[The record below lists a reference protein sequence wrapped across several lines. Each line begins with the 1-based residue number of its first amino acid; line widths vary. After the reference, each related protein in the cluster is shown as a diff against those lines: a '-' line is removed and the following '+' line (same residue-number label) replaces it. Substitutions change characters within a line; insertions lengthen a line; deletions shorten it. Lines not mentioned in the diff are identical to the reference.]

1 MWSLPSTPSLVPVS
15 VDHQENKNKES
26 DNEQKYRNRLAFQ
39 SEWKSLEISSQ
50 SMPAQSNPSRPK
62 AK

>member
-26 DNEQKYRNRLAFQ
+26 DNEQKYRNRLAFP
-39 SEWKSLEISSQ
+39 ERMEVFGDLIPIHAAPIYPV
-50 SMPAQSNPSRPK
+50 PA
-62 AK
+62 